1 MMNKPNIFMFA
12 KKELSQDAFIA
23 WLVSWASPE
32 LNEEDQPL
40 NETAQQFVRLLLGFN
55 EQFEIL
61 KIKVRLQ
68 WKNIDICVEVNDECF
83 VLVEDKTNTGEHS
96 DQLVRYRKTA
106 DDFFGRKD
114 YSVHCVYLKT
124 GNEPANKLELIQS
137 KGFRIISRQCL
148 LRLLGQSKSNH
159 PILQDYLAHIRNL
172 EDKTNSFMNFE
183 MLKSSGRVAEG
194 MFMALEKLG
203 KHKSSWGYVPNQT
216 GGFMGFW
223 YGFYKTPSFGHV
235 YVQIVLP
242 WSANPQVV
250 IKVGKWEPVVEILH
264 KALKDLVQI
273 SKKHGLALRKPDRF
287 RAGSTSTLAIADN
300 ALRADE
306 NGLLDW
312 GHFITTLT
320 FIEKTIEEYSSQN
333 Q

>member
-1 MMNKPNIFMFA
+1 MMNKPNIFKFA
-12 KKELSQDAFIA
+12 TKELSQDAFIA

-32 LNEEDQPL
+32 LNSEDQPL
-40 NETAQQFVRLLLGFN
+40 NETAKQFVRHLLGFD
-55 EQFEIL
+55 EQFEIF
-61 KIKVRLQ
+61 KIKVKPQ
-68 WKNIDICVEVNDECF
+68 WKRIDISIEVNDKYF
-83 VLVEDKTNTGEHS
+83 ILVEDKTHS
-96 DQLVRYRKTA
+96 KESKDQLVC
-106 DDFFGRKD
+106 
-114 YSVHCVYLKT
+114 YSKIANDHYINKGYLVHCVYLKT
-124 GNEPANKLELIQS
+124 GNEPANSLDKIIS
-137 KGFRIISRQCL
+137 KGYRIVSRQCL
-148 LRLLGQSKSNH
+148 LRLLGQSSSNH

-172 EDKTNSFMNFE
+172 EDKTNSFMSFE

-194 MFMALEKLG
+194 MFMELEKLE
-203 KHKSSWGYVPNQT
+203 KHKSSWGYVPNQS

-264 KALKDLVQI
+264 KALKDVVQI

-287 RAGSTSTLAIADN
+287 RAGSTSTLAIAEN

-312 GHFITTLT
+312 EHFITTLSS
-320 FIEKTIEEYSSQN
+320 IEKTIEEYSSQS